1 MEIYSTARSFN
12 LVQYLTQGS
21 NEKHVYPVLN
31 GSTFFLGESDFE
43 PVSLFKYLTQ
53 IFAINPEVFK
63 EYAFLKFREEDQ
75 QLSVVLNIN
84 NPEKSNAFSAYIGN
98 LFISAQKCGVY
109 LNTQF
114 DTKSRLEFLNWLKK
128 QPEREK
134 LTLNYYQQIFK
145 NANSDNLARLNEVEL
160 QKPVLL
166 SLMITKFKQT
176 TFSVTDIAQLI

>member
-1 MEIYSTARSFN
+1 MEVYSTARSFN
-12 LVQYLTQGS
+12 LVRYLSQGS
-21 NEKHVYPVLN
+21 NEKLVNPVLN
-31 GSTFFLGESDFE
+31 GATFFLGDKDFE

-53 IFAINPEVFK
+53 IYAVNPDAFK

-84 NPEKSNAFSAYIGN
+84 NPEKVDVFTSYIGN

-114 DTKSRLEFLNWLKK
+114 DTKSRIEFLAWLKN

-134 LTLNYYQQIFK
+134 FTLNYYQQTF
-145 NANSDNLARLNEVEL
+145 NNGVDGHFARLNEVEL

-176 TFSVTDIAQLI
+176 VFSAMDVAQLI